1 MMGAAPKYRLLP
13 CGDAALLIEFGELI
27 DPRLAAWVER
37 LDLALSTLCEGAGI
51 IETVPTFRSLTIIFD
66 PLLTDGKEVAALVV
80 RALEMPEQKK
90 ARPPRHW
97 RLPVLYGGEGGP
109 DLEPCAKARGISV
122 SRLVELHSQAELQVY
137 MLGFLPGFAFFGDL
151 PEEIAMPRR
160 AEPRLRVPPGTLA
173 MTGKLTAIYPW
184 ESPGGWNLLG
194 SCPVR
199 LFNPDWPEPALFSPG
214 DRLRF
219 VPVGESEYADLLQAD
234 FEPERFRA

>member
-13 CGDAALLIEFGELI
+13 CGDAALCVEFGELI
-27 DPRLAAWVER
+27 DPRLAAQVER
-37 LDLALSTLCEGAGI
+37 LDLALSTLGKGAGI

-66 PLLTDGKEVAALVV
+66 PLLTGGKAVAALVAQ
-80 RALEMPEQKK
+80 ALEMPEQKN

-97 RLPVLYGGEGGP
+97 HLPVLYGGDGGP
-109 DLEPCAKARGISV
+109 DLELCAKTKGISV

-137 MLGFLPGFAFFGDL
+137 MLGFLPGFAFLGDL
-151 PEEIAMPRR
+151 PDEIAMPRR
-160 AEPRLRVPPGTLA
+160 VEPRLRVPSGTLA

-199 LFNPDWPEPALFSPG
+199 LFNPDWPEPALLRPG

-234 FEPERFRA
+234 FEPERFCA